1 VLGFFAREVS
11 ESLETSIASV
21 NSALQRARKTVE
33 GCRPRRSV
41 PTRANGQPALAYYHL
56 DAETGRHVATALDVF
71 TFEGVLIKEITAFVT
86 PDVFA
91 RFGLARVLDA

>member
-1 VLGFFAREVS
+1 VGELVARPRNGRRFGQS
-11 ESLETSIASV
+11 
-21 NSALQRARKTVE
+21 TVE
-33 GCRPRRSV
+33 GCRPTRSV

-56 DAETGRHVATALDVF
+56 DAGTGRHVATALDVF
-71 TFEGVLIKEITAFVT
+71 TCEGVLIKEITAFIT